1 MKREEVT
8 FEVSNLD
15 EYKKLL
21 NTAEEQVKQLK
32 NTIQLIDTFEFK
44 IQVDS

>member
-8 FEVSNLD
+8 FEISNLD

-21 NTAEEQVKQLK
+21 NAAEEQVKQLK
-32 NTIQLIDTFEFK
+32 NTIQLIETFEFK
-44 IQVDS
+44 TQVDS

>member
-8 FEVSNLD
+8 FEISNLD

-21 NTAEEQVKQLK
+21 NAAEEQVKQLK
-32 NTIQLIDTFEFK
+32 NTIQLIETFEFK
-44 IQVDS
+44 TRVDS

>member
-8 FEVSNLD
+8 FEISNLD
-15 EYKKLL
+15 EYKKML
-21 NTAEEQVKQLK
+21 NSAEEQVKQLK

>member
-8 FEVSNLD
+8 FEISNLD

-21 NTAEEQVKQLK
+21 NTAEEQFKQLK

>member
-8 FEVSNLD
+8 FEISNLD

-21 NTAEEQVKQLK
+21 NAAEEQVKQLK

>member
-8 FEVSNLD
+8 LEINNLD